1 MSNNIFKNKIILI
14 TGGTGSI
21 GSEIVGQ
28 LLKYEPKQVRILS
41 RNDSKQYDLLERLG
55 HPENLRL
62 FIGDIRDRDRLDLAF
77 KDVDF
82 VFHAAALKHV
92 PICEYNP
99 FEAVKTNIIGSQ
111 NIIDMALRHNV
122 KKVIGIST
130 DKAANPTNVMGTS
143 KLMMEK
149 LFTNTNFFSTGR
161 TMFSCVRFG
170 NVAWAVSSVL
180 PIWKEQISRHGHINV
195 THHKMTRFLMSISQ
209 AVNLTI
215 KAAELSRGG
224 EIFVLKMPAIKLPDL
239 AKMYIKKY
247 HPGNNVK
254 IKFTNSRP
262 GEKIHEDLVTPLED
276 FGSIFENNEM
286 FILFPKPHIITAL
299 RPVLSDY
306 EGFKTARLVRSYS
319 SDKKINAKKIY
330 DII

>member
-1 MSNNIFKNKIILI
+1 MPNNIFKNRIILV

-21 GSEIVGQ
+21 GSEIVSQ

-77 KDVDF
+77 QDVDF

-99 FEAVKTNIIGSQ
+99 FEAVKTNIVGSQ

-149 LFTNTNFFSTGR
+149 LFANTNFFSTGR

-170 NVAWAVSSVL
+170 NVAWATSSVL
-180 PIWKEQISRHGHINV
+180 PIWKEQVSRHGHINV
-195 THHKMTRFLMSISQ
+195 THPKMTRFLMSISQ
-209 AVNLTI
+209 AVDLTI

-224 EIFVLKMPAIKLPDL
+224 EIFVLKMPAIRLPDL
-239 AKMYIKKY
+239 AKMYIRKY
-247 HPGNNVK
+247 HPDNNIK

-262 GEKIHEDLVTPLED
+262 GEKIHEDLLTPSED
-276 FGSIFENNEM
+276 FGSIFENPEM
-286 FILFPKPHIITAL
+286 FILFPKPHVITAL
-299 RPVLSDY
+299 KPSLADY
-306 EGFKTARLVRSYS
+306 EGFKTVRLIRSYS
-319 SDKKINAKKIY
+319 SDKKINTKKVY